1 MPDGWVTVAVRERVE
16 ALMVQGLL
24 AAAGLP
30 VRLVGEA
37 LWNIYGFHSGPMGQ
51 VQIQVPAE
59 AAGQARDIL
68 AARFQ
73 GEAAHDR

>member
-1 MPDGWVTVAVRERVE
+1 MPDGWVTVAVKERVE
-16 ALMVQGLL
+16 ALMIQGLL

-30 VRLVGEA
+30 VRLLGEP
-37 LWNIYGFHSGPMGQ
+37 LGNIYGLNIGPLGLVQ
-51 VQIQVPAE
+51 VQVPAG

-68 AARFQ
+68 AARFR